1 VEGGTVDGNK
11 QREQGNGVVEEQRA
25 SARVE
30 EPRPVEGRRF
40 LDAAKRVAEKN
51 AEALRLLAER

>member
-1 VEGGTVDGNK
+1 MDGNK